1 MLVHI
6 IHFKEILMKFIFST
20 IKSSRETDPFTRP
33 RRLSYI
39 ILLPK
44 HFFT

>member
-1 MLVHI
+1 MLVHV

-20 IKSSRETDPFTRP
+20 IKSSRETDLIKGP
-33 RRLSYI
+33 RKLSYI

-44 HFFT
+44 HFLT